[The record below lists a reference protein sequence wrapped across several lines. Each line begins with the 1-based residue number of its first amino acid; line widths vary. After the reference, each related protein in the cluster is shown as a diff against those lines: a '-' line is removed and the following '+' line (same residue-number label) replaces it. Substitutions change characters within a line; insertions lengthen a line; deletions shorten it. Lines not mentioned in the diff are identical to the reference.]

1 MARAPFKENA
11 TIVQGFLE
19 GRVIRI
25 DLERRAENVAR
36 RARENAS
43 GSIIGVQS
51 SDLLSGIRWT
61 IDRDTYG
68 IYAII
73 GTNARHRDFSYP
85 AYHDQHGRP
94 WLTKA
99 LAEGWNEGQAQY
111 VRAHR
116 RGIVNVRA
124 YTRRIPGG

>member
-1 MARAPFKENA
+1 MARAPFKLNA
-11 TIVQGFLE
+11 TVVQGFLE
-19 GRVIRI
+19 RNFLRA
-25 DLERRAENVAR
+25 DLERRAENVAK

-43 GSIIGVQS
+43 GAIIGVR
-51 SDLLSGIRWT
+51 SDDLRGGIRWT

-68 IYAII
+68 LYAIV

-99 LAEGWNEGQAQY
+99 FVEGWDDKAGLQY

-124 YTRRIPGG
+124 YARRRS